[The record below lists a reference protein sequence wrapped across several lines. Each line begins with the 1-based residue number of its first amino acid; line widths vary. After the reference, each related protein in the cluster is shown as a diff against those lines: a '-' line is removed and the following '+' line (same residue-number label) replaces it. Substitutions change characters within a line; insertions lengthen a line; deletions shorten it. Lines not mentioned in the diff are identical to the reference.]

1 MFSPCQ
7 FLCPQQLVLN
17 RPDTGT
23 TRRTSLLGSQ
33 AIRKKPSRAIKVI
46 MQEHDGKMLF
56 APNHVEIQ
64 KGEQIKFELYNSGEL
79 DHEFVLA
86 TAQENQKHA
95 EAMKMNPEMEHH
107 DANATRVP
115 PKKTDEIVW
124 NFTKSGVI
132 SSLLV

>member
-1 MFSPCQ
+1 
-7 FLCPQQLVLN
+7 
-17 RPDTGT
+17 
-23 TRRTSLLGSQ
+23 
-33 AIRKKPSRAIKVI
+33 
-46 MQEHDGKMLF
+46 MLF

-95 EAMKMNPEMEHH
+95 EAMKMNPEMKHH
-107 DANATRVP
+107 DPNATRVP

-124 NFTKSGVI
+124 NFTKSGDFEFACLTPLAFEILREGNGHLRHRCGIQAGEPLFEGASPDDGQVVAQL
-132 SSLLV
+132 SSTP